1 MFSRIFLFGNLQR
14 FTVVLTLLALI
25 PATAIAQYG
34 GGMGGMGGGM
44 GPYPTGT
51 HPSYGSK
58 GAVIGGVAGGAA
70 GAGLLYYALRNRAT
84 LTGCVGG
91 DGDKLVNE
99 KDNRTYTLTNKG
111 EALRPGERV
120 EVRGKKTKDESGEP
134 VFQVHKMT
142 KDLGSC
148 TPTTAEK
155 R

>member
-14 FTVVLTLLALI
+14 ATVMLTLLALI

-34 GGMGGMGGGM
+34 GGMGGGM
-44 GPYPTGT
+44 GPYPAGT

-70 GAGLLYYALRNRAT
+70 GAGLLYFALRNRAT

-99 KDNRTYTLTNKG
+99 KDNRTYTLANKG

-120 EVRGKKTKDESGEP
+120 EVRGKKTKKDESGEP

-148 TPTTAEK
+148 TPTTAENK
-155 R
+155 

>member
-14 FTVVLTLLALI
+14 ATVMLTLLALI

-34 GGMGGMGGGM
+34 GGMGGGT
-44 GPYPTGT
+44 GPYPAGT

-70 GAGLLYYALRNRAT
+70 GAGLLYFALRNRAT

-99 KDNRTYTLTNKG
+99 KDNRTYTLANKG
-111 EALRPGERV
+111 DALRPGERV

-148 TPTTAEK
+148 TPTTAENK
-155 R
+155 